1 MFSIYGHHEAPG
13 DPTLLGWITDRIDH
27 FLGLE
32 PLESVFLFGILIILI
47 PVLVLGLY
55 FMKSRK
61 QLRS

>member
-1 MFSIYGHHEAPG
+1 MFSIYKHHEAPG

-32 PLESVFLFGILIILI
+32 PIQSVFLFGMLIILI
-47 PVLVLGLY
+47 PVLVLILY

-61 QLRS
+61 RIDS